1 MVLAYGTVCRGLLSG
16 EVTVKRELKGDDLR
30 RIDPKFQEPRL
41 SQYLNAVD
49 QLARLAKERH
59 GKSILAFAIRWVLV
73 RGDCMAALW
82 GARSAEQLDPCQE
95 AFGWK
100 LSAEDYAA
108 VDQILAETIKDPVG
122 PDFMA
127 PPE

>member
-1 MVLAYGTVCRGLLSG
+1 MV
-16 EVTVKRELKGDDLR
+16 
-30 RIDPKFQEPRL
+30 
-41 SQYLNAVD
+41 
-49 QLARLAKERH
+49 
-59 GKSILAFAIRWVLV
+59 
-73 RGDCMAALW
+73 ALW

-95 AFGWK
+95 PFGWK
-100 LSAEDYAA
+100 LSDEDYAA